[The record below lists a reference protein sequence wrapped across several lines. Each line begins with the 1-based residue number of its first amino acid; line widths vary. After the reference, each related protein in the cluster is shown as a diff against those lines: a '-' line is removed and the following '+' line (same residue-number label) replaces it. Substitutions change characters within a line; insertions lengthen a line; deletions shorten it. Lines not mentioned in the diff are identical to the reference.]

1 MKLLLLEDQIEA
13 LVEMGKIREALALCG
28 STGSAGADFTD
39 ALRVAL
45 GVQLCDGVRPQPSPQ
60 QHLSSS
66 SGACIC
72 FSTPT
77 NRIVTGAGHMRTGTC
92 FSYT

>member
-45 GVQLCDGVRPQPSPQ
+45 GVQLCDGVRPFPSHKP
-60 QHLSSS
+60 HLFNTLR
-66 SGACIC
+66 ACMHAC
-72 FSTPT
+72 MHACDFQLLQT
-77 NRIVTGAGHMRTGTC
+77 AL
-92 FSYT
+92 